1 MQVTADQVLEMS
13 RFIVASLR
21 SIRARALGDYLDDVG
36 SDRIES
42 ERTRS
47 DLIGCIAS
55 IVAGLAFLTLLL
67 LPTSPGTG
75 ARVYILLFVDP
86 FARMIGYW
94 AIYQRLADAR
104 PRWAELGFYPLILG
118 TVLLIG
124 QDALKEWASINLQT
138 LSDSPINSL
147 DVFLELLVILTLP
160 VGLAIYAWLIATTPP
175 LRRWLGFMIIPQ
187 VVLVFITLDPFALPS
202 LGDFRF
208 SRLLI
213 VYAMILSFPKEIWIY
228 SPVARP
234 KVR

>member
-1 MQVTADQVLEMS
+1 MDAAKMK
-13 RFIVASLR
+13 
-21 SIRARALGDYLDDVG
+21 ARLSAA
-36 SDRIES
+36 E

-67 LPTSPGTG
+67 LPTSPGTT

-86 FARMIGYW
+86 IARLIGYW
-94 AIYQRLADAR
+94 AIYQRLADAK

-118 TVLLIG
+118 TVLLVG
-124 QDALKEWASINLQT
+124 RDALEESASINLLT
-138 LSDSPINSL
+138 LSDSPVNSL

-160 VGLAIYAWLIATTPP
+160 LGLAVYAWLIATTPP
-175 LRRWLGFMIIPQ
+175 LRRWLGFVIIPQ
-187 VVLVFITLDPFALPS
+187 VILVFITLGPFALPS

-208 SRLLI
+208 SRLLV
-213 VYAMILSFPKEIWIY
+213 VYAMVLSFAKAIWMY
-228 SPVARP
+228 SPVRRP

>member
-1 MQVTADQVLEMS
+1 
-13 RFIVASLR
+13 
-21 SIRARALGDYLDDVG
+21 LDDAG
-36 SDRIES
+36 SDRIDS

-55 IVAGLAFLTLLL
+55 IVAALAFLTLLL

-75 ARVYILLFVDP
+75 ARIYIILFVDP
-86 FARMIGYW
+86 IARMIGYW

-124 QDALKEWASINLQT
+124 RDALKESARINLLT
-138 LSDSPINSL
+138 PSDFPINSL

-160 VGLAIYAWLIATTPP
+160 FGLAVYAWLIATTPP
-175 LRRWLGFMIIPQ
+175 LRRWLSFVIIPQ
-187 VVLVFITLDPFALPS
+187 VILVFITLGPFALPS

-208 SRLLI
+208 SRLL
-213 VYAMILSFPKEIWIY
+213 VFYAMILSFAKAIWFY
-228 SPVARP
+228 SLVAHPEEQRL
-234 KVR
+234 KRAIKR